1 MKLQVANDEG
11 SVTEYEF
18 AEDVL
23 TIGRLPKNTI
33 QLPERNVSREHL
45 RLVKEDGETFVEDM
59 GSSFGIQLN
68 GTRIDAR
75 TKVLPG
81 DRIKVG
87 DYTLRIA
94 LNPGEVTAEIE
105 LKGSGES
112 ERIEGGVQGHLV
124 LLNGPDEGA
133 AFPLDRT
140 SMLIGRGEHNSIVV
154 RGRGVAEVHAE
165 IRWDGQSFEIEE
177 INGDVVVNNLLVESA
192 YLASEDQ
199 VEMGELQFSL
209 RLPETPDPGLA
220 ETRPALEWDPQTSP
234 TIQGDASMLD
244 TGTENARWWL
254 IPLLAIALVGTV
266 AVWVMV
272 PNDPELTSLQKELTA
287 VAPQKVQPEGAA
299 PAEMENPSSVVP
311 AEPVGA
317 EGKVKTVE
325 ERKALATEAMVTR
338 KWDEA
343 IVLFQG
349 ILDEVPDDVDSK
361 QKLAQAEMEERR
373 LELVDELEVM
383 VARRDWLKAWERLGT
398 VRSRCPRKVSTSVF
412 SRLMK
417 RLSRKQKRFRSEPGG
432 GVEAGAQLH

>member
-1 MKLQVANDEG
+1 
-11 SVTEYEF
+11 
-18 AEDVL
+18 
-23 TIGRLPKNTI
+23 
-33 QLPERNVSREHL
+33 
-45 RLVKEDGETFVEDM
+45 
-59 GSSFGIQLN
+59 
-68 GTRIDAR
+68 
-75 TKVLPG
+75 
-81 DRIKVG
+81 
-87 DYTLRIA
+87 
-94 LNPGEVTAEIE
+94 
-105 LKGSGES
+105 
-112 ERIEGGVQGHLV
+112 
-124 LLNGPDEGA
+124 
-133 AFPLDRT
+133 
-140 SMLIGRGEHNSIVV
+140 MLIGRGEHNSIVV

-325 ERKALATEAMVTR
+325 RERLWRPKPWLPENGT
-338 KWDEA
+338 
-343 IVLFQG
+343 
-349 ILDEVPDDVDSK
+349 
-361 QKLAQAEMEERR
+361 RR
-373 LELVDELEVM
+373 LSCFRGSWTRFQTM
-383 VARRDWLKAWERLGT
+383 WIPSKN
-398 VRSRCPRKVSTSVF
+398 
-412 SRLMK
+412 
-417 RLSRKQKRFRSEPGG
+417 SRKPKWRSADWNWWMNSRSWWPGG
-432 GVEAGAQLH
+432 IG